1 MSATAAYSAS
11 FLLLTTTI
19 SPMFDTPTTSA
30 TQLKVEPQGSPLQCP
45 HNSTG
50 PLATRTEST
59 GACGGFRLLSP
70 TENAGEHCVRACSY
84 QVEDIDWNNGNWFA
98 DGQAAKAT
106 TALL

>member
-11 FLLLTTTI
+11 FLLLTTNI

-30 TQLKVEPQGSPLQCP
+30 TQLKVEPQNGEHWRLRRIQIALPGELA
-45 HNSTG
+45 
-50 PLATRTEST
+50 LAT
-59 GACGGFRLLSP
+59 AL

-84 QVEDIDWNNGNWFA
+84 QVEDVDWNNGNWFA